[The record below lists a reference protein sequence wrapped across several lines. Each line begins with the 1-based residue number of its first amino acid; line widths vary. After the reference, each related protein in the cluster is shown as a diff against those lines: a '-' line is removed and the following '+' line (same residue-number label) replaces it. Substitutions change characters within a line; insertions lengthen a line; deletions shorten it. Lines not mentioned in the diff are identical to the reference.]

1 MSVERPWRL
10 GLDNCV
16 YCGTHDGE
24 LRPCRCPEKHSITEE
39 QEKDLEEGF
48 RKPLRI
54 GLAKQELAEAQKDF
68 DTACDIDSGDD
79 FSYDA
84 CSATAARLHAA
95 ERRMKDLGLIK

>member
-1 MSVERPWRL
+1 M
-10 GLDNCV
+10 DNCV

-24 LRPCRCPEKHSITEE
+24 LRPCRCPEKHLIT
-39 QEKDLEEGF
+39 
-48 RKPLRI
+48 
-54 GLAKQELAEAQKDF
+54 ELAEAQKDF
-68 DTACDIDSGDD
+68 DIACDIDSGDD